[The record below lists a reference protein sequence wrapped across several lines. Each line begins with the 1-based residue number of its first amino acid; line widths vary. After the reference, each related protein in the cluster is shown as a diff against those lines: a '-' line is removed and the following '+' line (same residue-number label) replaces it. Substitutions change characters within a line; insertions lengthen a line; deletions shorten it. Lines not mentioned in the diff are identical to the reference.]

1 MHIKRQSSI
10 ITLAQG
16 RRILDIGKSSFLSL
30 LVLIIAPEDWFID
43 MLIVSNL
50 NDYFVVFPIITI
62 KPKTICSLKSQT
74 K

>member
-10 ITLAQG
+10 ITLTQG

-50 NDYFVVFPIITI
+50 NDYFVVFPIII
-62 KPKTICSLKSQT
+62 KKLTTICSLKSQT

>member
-10 ITLAQG
+10 ITLTQG

-50 NDYFVVFPIITI
+50 NDYFVLFPIPNIW
-62 KPKTICSLKSQT
+62 KTQNGLLKY
-74 K
+74 

>member
-1 MHIKRQSSI
+1 MHIKRQSSII

-43 MLIVSNL
+43 MLIVSNM
-50 NDYFVVFPIITI
+50 NDYFVLYILSTFIV
-62 KPKTICSLKSQT
+62 C
-74 K
+74 

>member
-43 MLIVSNL
+43 MLIVSNM
-50 NDYFVVFPIITI
+50 NDYFVLYVLSTFII
-62 KPKTICSLKSQT
+62 C
-74 K
+74 

>member
-43 MLIVSNL
+43 MLIVSNM
-50 NDYFVVFPIITI
+50 NDYFVLYILSTFIV
-62 KPKTICSLKSQT
+62 C
-74 K
+74 

>member
-1 MHIKRQSSI
+1 MHIKRQCSI

-43 MLIVSNL
+43 MLIVSNM
-50 NDYFVVFPIITI
+50 NDYLVLYVLSTFII
-62 KPKTICSLKSQT
+62 C
-74 K
+74 

>member
-10 ITLAQG
+10 ITLTQG

-43 MLIVSNL
+43 MLIVSNM
-50 NDYFVVFPIITI
+50 NDYLVLYVLSTFIM
-62 KPKTICSLKSQT
+62 C
-74 K
+74 

>member
-43 MLIVSNL
+43 MLIVSNM
-50 NDYFVVFPIITI
+50 NDYFVLYILSTII
-62 KPKTICSLKSQT
+62 IC
-74 K
+74 

>member
-1 MHIKRQSSI
+1 MHIKRQCSI

-43 MLIVSNL
+43 MLIVSNM
-50 NDYFVVFPIITI
+50 NDYFVLYVLSKFII
-62 KPKTICSLKSQT
+62 C
-74 K
+74 

>member
-43 MLIVSNL
+43 MLIVSNM
-50 NDYFVVFPIITI
+50 NDYFVLYTLSTFF
-62 KPKTICSLKSQT
+62 IC
-74 K
+74 

>member
-1 MHIKRQSSI
+1 MHIKRQCSI

-43 MLIVSNL
+43 MLIVSNM
-50 NDYFVVFPIITI
+50 NDYFVLYVLSTFII
-62 KPKTICSLKSQT
+62 C
-74 K
+74 